1 MCHTADYAARATD
14 LGATYDGVEER
25 SIHTKVMIHRI
36 HTGGRKGSA
45 SLEALHPFNI
55 DGAFFEGLFPNDLRD
70 CTVCHEGK
78 SYLVESVPPDASPT
92 VANETG
98 TILHQ
103 GTSSHTACERTPPI
117 QAACLGCHATGAT
130 FAHIAEKTVGGVE
143 TCATCHEKGPVSVE
157 VAHGLA
163 PPSGGVSTAFSSIE
177 AQILVP
183 RCASAACHSGSPPVA
198 FPSLEAGAAWQA
210 MVGVPSGQASGMNM
224 VEPGAPERSYLMFK
238 LRNDAAAAGGSV
250 ATPMPPAGDTLL
262 DPADIAAIEA
272 WILNGAPND

>member
-1 MCHTADYAARATD
+1 M
-14 LGATYDGVEER
+14 
-25 SIHTKVMIHRI
+25 MHRI
-36 HTGGRKGSA
+36 HTSAREGLA
-45 SLEALHPFNI
+45 SL
-55 DGAFFEGLFPNDLRD
+55 DGIAPYASYYSKAYFFDRGGYPNDLAN
-70 CTVCHEGK
+70 CTACHVGK
-78 SYLVESVPPDASPT
+78 SYLLESVPAGAPAT
-92 VANETG
+92 RANEHG
-98 TILHQ
+98 TIRHWPVDHD
-103 GTSSHTACERTPPI
+103 GDPATAKIVVTAHPEGEPGVPPL
-117 QAACLGCHATGAT
+117 QAACTGCHATGAT
-130 FAHIAEKTVGGVE
+130 FSHVASKTVGGVE
-143 TCATCHEKGPVSVE
+143 TCGPCHEKGPLSVE

-163 PPSGGVSTAFSSIE
+163 PAGGGGVGTTFSSIVTGV
-177 AQILVP
+177 LVP

-198 FPSLEAGAAWQA
+198 FPSLEAGVAWQA